1 MSSDLLAEFDSFYR
15 APHGAKSNPTTTS
28 NDLSFLSGNAGSGQ
42 PTQQSGQQQP
52 EYSQWQGTQKP
63 NDNIWG
69 SMNAFQPAANTQPS
83 ATPQNDIWGSLET
96 LQQKSQPPAQ
106 GLNSSSAGKGG
117 FALNNS
123 RINNPPR
130 NTGTVQGQTQNLFSG
145 FAPIAQP
152 ASEFGTGS
160 GQFSFP
166 KQHTPM
172 GVPSGDVLFDAVE
185 EQSAPVDDDD
195 EFGDF
200 ESVTPEPS
208 FQSAPPPPPPT
219 QSLGLFGA
227 ESHRPQPTQ
236 KQTSASFAPA
246 NYDHGILSFAPVQ
259 KSASFEQRSPFE
271 SASSTQPPTQT
282 KQDTKKKLPSSVAVW
297 SDLEPKVS
305 KSNSSQA
312 LSIPT
317 EQADDEWGDFS
328 PETPAVTSA
337 KGVSG
342 NTLDSWAWDSAG
354 SPAVTSPQVNI
365 PPPTN
370 IPPPSVFLT
379 LFPTL
384 FNLPQSKLFAP
395 VSGQTFSLKNRILSD
410 PSTIQF
416 LRGYLLIATVA
427 GRVLAGRKLR
437 WKRDT
442 ILAQSMRVGP
452 SAAGGKGG
460 MKLAGLDRAEITRE
474 DRDAAEVARIWKEQL
489 GRLRSA
495 VAVSNSNTQDS
506 SHQLAIPDVSENIH
520 IKTQPGAVTAP
531 KPCIIC
537 GLKRDERANKVDV
550 DVEDSFGEWWI
561 DHWGHRSCRNFWLEH
576 ESKLRSR

>member
-15 APHGAKSNPTTTS
+15 APQDAKSIPTTSS
-28 NDLSFLSGNAGSGQ
+28 NDLSFLSGNTGTGQ

-52 EYSQWQGTQKP
+52 GYSQWQGAQRS
-63 NDNIWG
+63 NGDIWG
-69 SMNAFQPAANTQPS
+69 GMNAFQPAANTQPS
-83 ATPQNDIWGSLET
+83 APPQNDIWGSLGN

-106 GLNSSSAGKGG
+106 GLTATGSGNGG
-117 FALNNS
+117 FALNNA
-123 RINNPPR
+123 RINTPSR
-130 NTGTVQGQTQNLFSG
+130 NTGTTQGQTQDLFSS
-145 FAPIAQP
+145 FAPVGQP
-152 ASEFGTGS
+152 AAASGTGP
-160 GQFSFP
+160 GQFSIP

-172 GVPSGDVLFDAVE
+172 SVPSGDVLFDAVE

-195 EFGDF
+195 EFGEF

-208 FQSAPPPPPPT
+208 FQSAPPPPQPT
-219 QSLGLFGA
+219 QSLDLF
-227 ESHRPQPTQ
+227 ETEPHRPGPTQ

-246 NYDHGILSFAPVQ
+246 NYNHGILSFAPVQ
-259 KSASFEQRSPFE
+259 KPDSFQQPSPFA
-271 SASSTQPPTQT
+271 SASSTQQATQT
-282 KQDTKKKLPSSVAVW
+282 KQDAKTKPASSVAVW
-297 SDLEPKVS
+297 PDLEPKVS
-305 KSNSSQA
+305 KPNNSQA
-312 LSIPT
+312 LSIPG
-317 EQADDEWGDFS
+317 EQVDDEWGEFS

-342 NTLDSWAWDSAG
+342 LTSDSWAWDSAG
-354 SPAVTSPQVNI
+354 SPAAASPQVNV

-384 FNLPQSKLFAP
+384 FDLPQSKLFAP

-410 PSTIQF
+410 PSTIEF
-416 LRGYLLIATVA
+416 VRGYLLIATVA

-495 VAVSNSNTQDS
+495 VAVSNSSTQDS
-506 SHQLAIPDVSENIH
+506 SRQLAIPDVSENIH
-520 IKTQPGAVTAP
+520 VKTQPGAVTAP
-531 KPCIIC
+531 RPCIIC

-550 DVEDSFGEWWI
+550 DVEDSFGEWWV